1 MMAIELN
8 DVVMVSACR
17 TPIGDYG
24 GSLQPV
30 AANELTKI
38 AAAEAIKRAGIG
50 PKQVDEIVAGM
61 CLGHGN
67 GSCPPRIV
75 AMQIGMDPK
84 SSATMVNQNCASGMR
99 AVEIA
104 AMKLQLGKYDIAL
117 VTGTE
122 SMSNIPY
129 ISTTTRWGARMGDV
143 KLQDALLA
151 DALVCQL
158 AGSHMGGTAENV
170 AELYGITR
178 EECDTLALLSHKR
191 AVRAIDEGRFER
203 EIVPVP
209 VKKGKKEYVF
219 AQDEHPIRG
228 ASLES
233 LAKLKPA
240 FVKDGVVTAGNSS
253 GLNDAAA
260 AAVLMTKKKAQELR
274 IKPLMKLINI
284 CDEGVEARVMGLG
297 PAVAIPKCLKEAG
310 MKYEDV
316 DYWEI
321 NEAFA
326 AQVIGVKK
334 KLKEDTGITVN
345 IGTFEQDGNVN
356 NNGSGIGLGHPVGAT
371 GLRIIVSLYYELER
385 LGKTSGGASLCVGGG
400 ASMASLWTRDI

>member
-1 MMAIELN
+1 MAIEAN
-8 DVVMVSACR
+8 EVVLVSACR

-24 GSLQPV
+24 GSLKPV
-30 AANELTKI
+30 PANELTKVV
-38 AAAEAIKRAGIG
+38 ATEAIRRAGIE

-84 SSATMVNQNCASGMR
+84 SSACMVNQNCASAMR
-99 AVEIA
+99 ALEIA

-129 ISTTTRWGARMGDV
+129 IDPTARWGARMGDV
-143 KLQDALLA
+143 KLMDAMLA
-151 DALVCQL
+151 DGLVCQL
-158 AGSHMGGTAENV
+158 AGSHMGVTAENI

-178 EECDTLALLSHKR
+178 EECDQLALISHRR
-191 AVRAIDEGRFER
+191 AVRAIDEGRFNR

-209 VKKGKKEYVF
+209 VKERKKEYLF
-219 AQDEHPIRG
+219 SQDEHPIRD

-233 LAKLKPA
+233 MAKLKPA
-240 FVKDGVVTAGNSS
+240 FKKDGVVTAANAS

-260 AAVLMTKKKAQELR
+260 AAVLMTKQKAKELGL
-274 IKPLMKLINI
+274 KPLMKLINI

-297 PAVAIPKCLKEAG
+297 PAVAIPRCLREAG
-310 MKYEDV
+310 MNYGDV

-326 AQVIGVKK
+326 AQVLGVGR
-334 KLKEDTGITVN
+334 KLKEESGIDMN
-345 IGTFEQDGNVN
+345 IGTIEQDGNVN
-356 NNGSGIGLGHPVGAT
+356 NNGSGIALGHPVGCT

-385 LGKTSGGASLCVGGG
+385 LGKTVGGASLCVGGG
-400 ASMASLWTRDI
+400 ASLASLWTRDV

>member
-1 MMAIELN
+1 MAIELN

-219 AQDEHPIRG
+219 TQDEHPIRG

-233 LAKLKPA
+233 LAKLRPA

-260 AAVLMTKKKAQELR
+260 AAVLMTKKKAQELG

-310 MKYEDV
+310 MNYEDV